1 MIEKIE
7 ITGRQADITE
17 DMKKYASRKIGK
29 LDRYVAK
36 HARTSLRAEIKLR
49 ENKSKDRK
57 IFTATVLLHMP
68 HEVVE
73 ASESTINMF
82 AAIDIVEE
90 KLKYQL
96 RKYKEQHGDAKMR
109 RTLFARFR
117 NKNPTVG

>member
-7 ITGRQADITE
+7 ITGRQADITD

-29 LDRYVAK
+29 LDRYIAK
-36 HARTSLRAEIKLR
+36 QARPNLRAEIKLR
-49 ENKSKDRK
+49 ESKSKDRK
-57 IFTATVLLHMP
+57 QFTATVLLHLP
-68 HEVVE
+68 HEVME

-90 KLKYQL
+90 KLKHQL
-96 RKYKEQHGDAKMR
+96 KKYKEQHGDAKMR

-117 NKNPTVG
+117 SKNPTMG